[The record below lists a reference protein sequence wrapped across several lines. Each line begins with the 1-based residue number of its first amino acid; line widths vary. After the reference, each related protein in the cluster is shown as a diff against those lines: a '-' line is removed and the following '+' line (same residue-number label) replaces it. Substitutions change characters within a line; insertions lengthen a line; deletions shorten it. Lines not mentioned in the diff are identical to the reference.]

1 MSNARGSA
9 RFVAWALNQWPVPL
23 VAAAALVAM
32 LAAQR
37 FGVIELTE
45 GWSDTTAAKHS
56 PMLRTQSARLQYHQ
70 CQTGDWRE
78 QRDRAPHFPTQC

>member
-1 MSNARGSA
+1 MSNARGAA
-9 RFVAWALNQWPVPL
+9 RFVSWALNQWPVPL

-37 FGVIELTE
+37 FGVIELSAGWPDTE
-45 GWSDTTAAKHS
+45 
-56 PMLRTQSARLQYHQ
+56 SARLQYHQ

-78 QRDRAPHFPTQC
+78 QRNRTPHFPAEC